1 MIVRHRHLASIP
13 LAISLMTGHAAS
25 AQTYPTRP
33 ITVIVPFGPGAA
45 TDMIPRLL
53 SDGMSKT
60 LGQPIIID
68 NRTGSGGTTG
78 TAAVARAAPDG
89 YTLLATVAPTITVN
103 VFVQK
108 NVPYDPRT
116 AFAPVAVTANSPLML
131 AVHPSLP
138 AKTVAEFVAYAK
150 SNPGK
155 ISYGTPGAGTAQ
167 NILGELIKRRA
178 GIDIVEIPYRG
189 AANLIPD
196 LVSGQLQAAW
206 GTPFTFLPLAQDGKI
221 RILGIT
227 DTKRNPDLPDIPA
240 VAETVPGVIFSNFFA
255 VYAPAGTPKPI
266 VMRLN
271 EAIVTELKKPDIV
284 AKFKQQNLY
293 LQLGTP
299 EELGRITQ
307 EEIARWE
314 KDIPMIGITP
324 Q

>member
-1 MIVRHRHLASIP
+1 MIVRRWCLASIP

-53 SDGMSKT
+53 SDGMAKT

-68 NRTGSGGTTG
+68 NRTGAGGTTG

-138 AKTVAEFVAYAK
+138 AKTVAEFVEYAK

-227 DTKRNPDLPDIPA
+227 DTKAKSRFAGHSSSRGKRFRRSLQQLLCRLCARGNAKTDRHATERGDRHEIGKPK
-240 VAETVPGVIFSNFFA
+240 TVGKSKRRKT
-255 VYAPAGTPKPI
+255 Y
-266 VMRLN
+266 M
-271 EAIVTELKKPDIV
+271 
-284 AKFKQQNLY
+284 
-293 LQLGTP
+293 
-299 EELGRITQ
+299 
-307 EEIARWE
+307 
-314 KDIPMIGITP
+314 
-324 Q
+324 